1 MHNIVKM
8 KILYGFDGLGE
19 VNEGLRLREFIF
31 SVLVVKEIAS
41 FCVLKDHVQIF
52 LIDNS
57 IPQRGYMR
65 MTDLTMKFDLPFYEF
80 DFVLWGNI
88 FEADNFNGIVFI
100 GGSVNGKFNN
110 TEGTISKFFLFKDM
124 ELLDSFEM
132 TFRNNFHM
140 ILSIVINS
148 ILL

>member
-80 DFVLWGNI
+80 DFVL
-88 FEADNFNGIVFI
+88 
-100 GGSVNGKFNN
+100 
-110 TEGTISKFFLFKDM
+110 
-124 ELLDSFEM
+124 
-132 TFRNNFHM
+132 
-140 ILSIVINS
+140 
-148 ILL
+148 

>member
-1 MHNIVKM
+1 
-8 KILYGFDGLGE
+8 
-19 VNEGLRLREFIF
+19 
-31 SVLVVKEIAS
+31 
-41 FCVLKDHVQIF
+41 
-52 LIDNS
+52 
-57 IPQRGYMR
+57 

-100 GGSVNGKFNN
+100 GGGVNGKFNN

-124 ELLDSFEM
+124 ELFNSFEM